1 MTQQIH
7 FVITDCGDGSN
18 GVQWVLDDSVLDKM
32 EELAGEGDGQ
42 YASGDG
48 LQVKTLRFP
57 DGFDLPAW
65 VAENHLLVTTL
76 DDMCESL
83 D

>member
-1 MTQQIH
+1 MTQYIH
-7 FVITDCGDGSN
+7 FVITNCGDGSN
-18 GVQWVLDDSVLDKM
+18 STDWVLDDDVLDKM
-32 EELAGEGDGQ
+32 EERVEGGDER

-57 DGFDLPAW
+57 DGFDLPSW